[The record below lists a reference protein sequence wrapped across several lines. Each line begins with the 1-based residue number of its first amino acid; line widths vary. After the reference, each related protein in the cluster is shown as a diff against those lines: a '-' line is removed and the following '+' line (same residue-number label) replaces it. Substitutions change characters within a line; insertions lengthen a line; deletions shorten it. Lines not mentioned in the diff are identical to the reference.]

1 MLKLHNIKALTLL
14 MALSFISC
22 KSEKEKKEINQQPNI
37 IVIYADDLGFG
48 DVSAYGSEVLKTPN
62 IDRIANEGIKFMN
75 GYAASPTCS
84 PSRYALL
91 SGNYPFK
98 KKNAR
103 VLPGNAPLIFDTS
116 KQTLPSMLRDAGYTT
131 GVVGKWHLGLG
142 SENMDWNG
150 EIKPGP
156 LEIGFDESYIMAS
169 TNDRVPSVYVKGHHI
184 DGLDAKDPIEVSYK
198 ENFEGE
204 PTGKENP
211 ELLKLHPSH
220 GHDMSIHNG
229 ISRIGFMR
237 GGKSALFTDE
247 NMGDDF
253 LRESKAFID
262 RNKEKPFFLFYSL
275 HQPHVPR
282 VPHPRF
288 AGKSSLGPR
297 GDVIMEADWDV
308 GQLLDYLDELKLTEN
323 TIIIFSSDNGPVLD
337 DGYKSDAVEKNGNHT
352 PSGNLRGGKYSL
364 FDGGTHVPFMLMW
377 KGTIEP
383 GISNALVSQMD
394 LPASFASFTGQKNTT
409 EDGENVIDALLG
421 KSDIGRES
429 LILGRT
435 NGISI
440 RHGDWILIPPHKGPK
455 STGKFTNIETGRD
468 TIYQLYNV
476 KEDIGQQH
484 NVALKYPEMVKK
496 LRDEIN
502 KIKAIK

>member
-1 MLKLHNIKALTLL
+1 MSRFSITKMLSLL
-14 MALSFISC
+14 LFLSIISC
-22 KSEKEKKEINQQPNI
+22 KEKEVKEEKQQPNI

-48 DVSAYGSEVLKTPN
+48 DVSAYGSTVLQTPN

-75 GYAASPTCS
+75 GYAASPTCT

-98 KKNAR
+98 KGNAR

-116 KQTLPSMLRDAGYTT
+116 KQTLPSMLREAGYTT

-142 SENMDWNG
+142 DENMDWNSD
-150 EIKPGP
+150 IKPGP
-156 LEIGFDESYIMAS
+156 LEIGFDESFIMAS
-169 TNDRVPSVYVKGHHI
+169 TNDRVPSVYVRDHRVV
-184 DGLDAKDPIEVSYK
+184 GLDPNDPIEVSYTK
-198 ENFEGE
+198 NFEGE

-211 ELLKLHPSH
+211 ELLKIHPSH

-229 ISRIGFMR
+229 ISRIGYMR

-247 NMGDDF
+247 DMSDDF

-288 AGKSSLGPR
+288 VGKTTLGPR
-297 GDVIMEADWDV
+297 GDVIVEADWAV

-323 TIIIFSSDNGPVLD
+323 TIVIFSSDNGPVLD
-337 DGYKSDAVEKNGNHT
+337 DGYQTDAVEKNGEHT
-352 PSGNLRGGKYSL
+352 PTGGLRGGKYSL
-364 FDGGTHVPFMLMW
+364 FDAGTHVPFMVMW

-383 GISNALVSQMD
+383 GISDALVSQMD
-394 LPASFASFTGQKNTT
+394 LTASFAAFTGQKNTT
-409 EDGENVIDALLG
+409 DDSQNVIDALLG
-421 KSDIGRES
+421 KSEKGRES
-429 LILGRT
+429 LILGRN
-435 NGISI
+435 NGVSI
-440 RHGDWILIPPHKGPK
+440 RKGDWILIPPHKGPK

-476 KEDIGQQH
+476 KDDMGQQV
-484 NVALKYPEMVKK
+484 NLAEKFPEKVEELKAEMEKVK
-496 LRDEIN
+496 
-502 KIKAIK
+502 